1 MFVDASALVAIPPA
15 AGRQAIAAFAR
26 YDKGTGHPAQPNMGD
41 CFAHAMAK
49 IHTAPLLFNGDDFAR
64 TDLAGAC

>member
-1 MFVDASALVAIPPA
+1 M
-15 AGRQAIAAFAR
+15 AR
-26 YDKGTGHPAQPNMGD
+26 YGKGTGHPAQLNMGD

-49 IHTAPLLFNGDDFAR
+49 IHTAPLHFNGDGFAR